1 MKRRLIKYTLLLTV
15 VGTMLCGC
23 AKVWEEECTEC
34 IPLPETEV
42 PVTPDPWEPGETDE
56 KPIGE

>member
-1 MKRRLIKYTLLLTV
+1 MKNKLKIMLIAV
-15 VGTMLCGC
+15 VAVVSFTGC
-23 AKVWEEECTEC
+23 VKVWEEEWTEC

-42 PVTPDPWEPGETDE
+42 PVTPDPWEPGGTDE